1 MISPIK
7 ELCASINL
15 TIFLIFISLF
25 RLATL
30 FSPYMLSLL
39 ILFFINEEEIPLD
52 INDLSYNSQQALF
65 LFNVLPDKIEG
76 MNGIWLGKEY
86 AGLADIMDI
95 YEIDNRKD
103 VLDLLQI
110 CIREASKIY
119 SKQREQA
126 NKQAEAQ
133 AKMRK

>member
-1 MISPIK
+1 MGLPID
-7 ELCASINL
+7 
-15 TIFLIFISLF
+15 
-25 RLATL
+25 
-30 FSPYMLSLL
+30 
-39 ILFFINEEEIPLD
+39 EEEIPLD
-52 INDLSYNSQQALF
+52 ISDLSYDSQQALL
-65 LFNVLPDKIEG
+65 LFNILPDKVEG

-110 CIREASKIY
+110 CIREASKVY
-119 SKQREQA
+119 AKQREQA